1 MESLINLVRVELIY
15 DRSVVVNPS
24 FWKALKYRT
33 SAELPVLIITLF
45 TLALTMWTETTKV
58 SLWPGYSVSLA
69 SKAIFAHPLAWD
81 ASLQWLEH
89 RPSGPM
95 HYLCLTSVH
104 QRSYRSASLS
114 DHGVLVEFRGNR
126 GGLDYDGSGRSC
138 RLLGTSEGGGENST
152 YQASDV
158 LYRAIYARKAMT
170 FSARSELTSKASS
183 VGNRWGLQ
191 SPLLKRGRLE
201 ALGRESVGSPWMP
214 EVELVG
220 ALLPVPMVALSA
232 E

>member
-1 MESLINLVRVELIY
+1 MESLINLVRVELID

-58 SLWPGYSVSLA
+58 SLWPRYSVSLA
-69 SKAIFAHPLAWD
+69 SKAIFAHPFVWD

-95 HYLCLTSVH
+95 HYLCLT
-104 QRSYRSASLS
+104 
-114 DHGVLVEFRGNR
+114 
-126 GGLDYDGSGRSC
+126 
-138 RLLGTSEGGGENST
+138 
-152 YQASDV
+152 
-158 LYRAIYARKAMT
+158 AIYARKAMT
-170 FSARSELTSKASS
+170 CSARSELTSKASS
-183 VGNRWGLQ
+183 VDNSSLDGQPSRGL
-191 SPLLKRGRLE
+191 PVGHEGGLE

>member
-69 SKAIFAHPLAWD
+69 SKAIFTHPLAWD

-95 HYLCLTSVH
+95 HYLCLT
-104 QRSYRSASLS
+104 
-114 DHGVLVEFRGNR
+114 
-126 GGLDYDGSGRSC
+126 
-138 RLLGTSEGGGENST
+138 
-152 YQASDV
+152 
-158 LYRAIYARKAMT
+158 AIYARKAMT

-220 ALLPVPMVALSA
+220 ALLPVPMSGLKLRRPNGSLTRVENSGIEVLRIPP
-232 E
+232 